1 MKGRVLLTGFEPF
14 GGSHVNPSNE
24 ACRRLEGETFNG
36 YRVVVET
43 IPLRYDEVKPK
54 LVKAI
59 EKHGPS
65 AIICTG
71 QSGAATI
78 NLERVGINVADA
90 RIPYNCGAKPTDK
103 PIVDGGPVAY
113 FTKLPLRRLLEALKA
128 AGIPATISNSAGTF
142 GCNHVFYEL
151 MHHLDEEKLDIPA
164 GFIHVPS
171 LPEQVTEKGTPSMS
185 LDTTIKALKVVIRET
200 IMGI

>member
-1 MKGRVLLTGFEPF
+1 VKGRVLLTGFEPF

-36 YRVVVET
+36 YRVAVET

-54 LVKAI
+54 LVEAI
-59 EKHGPS
+59 EKHVPS

-78 NLERVGINVADA
+78 NLERVAINVADA
-90 RIPYNCGAKPTDK
+90 RIPYNCGTQPTDK
-103 PIVDGGPVAY
+103 LIVDGGPVAY
-113 FTKLPLRRLLEALKA
+113 FTKLPLRRLLEALRA
-128 AGIPATISNSAGTF
+128 AGIPAIISNSAGTF

-151 MHHLDEEKLDIPA
+151 MRYLDETGCDIPA
-164 GFIHVPS
+164 GFIHVPP
-171 LPEQVTEKGTPSMS
+171 LPEQVADKGTASMS
-185 LDTTIKALKVVIRET
+185 VETTAQALRVIVEELTRD
-200 IMGI
+200 I

>member
-36 YRVVVET
+36 YKVAVET
-43 IPLRYDEVKPK
+43 IPLRYDEVKLK
-54 LVKAI
+54 LLEAI
-59 EKHGPS
+59 EKHDPS

-78 NLERVGINVADA
+78 NLERVAINVADA
-90 RIPYNCGAKPTDK
+90 RIPYNCGAQPTDK

-113 FTKLPLRRLLEALKA
+113 WTKLPLRRLLEALKA

-142 GCNHVFYEL
+142 GCNHIFYEL
-151 MHHLDEEKLDIPA
+151 MHYLDETSWDIPA
-164 GFIHVPS
+164 GFIHVPP
-171 LPEQVTEKGTPSMS
+171 LPEQVVDKGAASMS
-185 LDTTIKALKVVIRET
+185 VETTAQALRVVAEKLT
-200 IMGI
+200 GEL

>member
-1 MKGRVLLTGFEPF
+1 VKGTVLLTGFEPF
-14 GGSHVNPSNE
+14 GGSYVNPSNE

-36 YRVVVET
+36 YMVAVET
-43 IPLRYDEVKPK
+43 IPLRYDEVKPR
-54 LVKAI
+54 LLEAI

-78 NLERVGINVADA
+78 NLERVAINVADA
-90 RIPYNCGAKPTDK
+90 RIPYNCGAQPKDK
-103 PIVDGGPVAY
+103 PIVDCGPVAY
-113 FTKLPLRRLLEALKA
+113 MTKLPLRRLLEALKV

-151 MHHLDEEKLDIPA
+151 MRYLDEAGSDIPA
-164 GFIHVPS
+164 GFIHVPP
-171 LPEQVTEKGTPSMS
+171 LPEQVVDKGTASMS
-185 LDTTIKALKVVIRET
+185 VETTAQALRVVVEELT
-200 IMGI
+200 GEL

>member
-1 MKGRVLLTGFEPF
+1 VKGRVLLTGFESF

-36 YRVVVET
+36 YRVAVET

-54 LVKAI
+54 LVEAI
-59 EKHGPS
+59 EKHVPS

-78 NLERVGINVADA
+78 NLERVAINVADA
-90 RIPYNCGAKPTDK
+90 RIPYNCGTQPTDK
-103 PIVDGGPVAY
+103 LIVDGGPVAY
-113 FTKLPLRRLLEALKA
+113 FTKLPLRRLLEALRA
-128 AGIPATISNSAGTF
+128 AGIPANISNSAGTF

-151 MHHLDEEKLDIPA
+151 MRYLDETGCDIPA
-164 GFIHVPS
+164 GFIHVPP
-171 LPEQVTEKGTPSMS
+171 LPEQVVDKGTASMS
-185 LDTTIKALKVVIRET
+185 VETTAQALRVIVEELTRD
-200 IMGI
+200 I

>member
-1 MKGRVLLTGFEPF
+1 MLLTGFEPF

-36 YRVVVET
+36 YKVAVET
-43 IPLRYDEVKPK
+43 IPLRYDEVKLK
-54 LVKAI
+54 LLEAI
-59 EKHGPS
+59 EKHDPS

-78 NLERVGINVADA
+78 NLERVAINVADA
-90 RIPYNCGAKPTDK
+90 RIPYNCGAQPTDK

-113 FTKLPLRRLLEALKA
+113 WTKLPLRRLLEALKA

-142 GCNHVFYEL
+142 GCNHIFYEL
-151 MHHLDEEKLDIPA
+151 MHYLDETGHDIPA
-164 GFIHVPS
+164 GFIHVPP
-171 LPEQVTEKGTPSMS
+171 LPEQVVDKGAASMS
-185 LDTTIKALKVVIRET
+185 VETTAQALRVVAEKLT
-200 IMGI
+200 GEL

>member
-36 YRVVVET
+36 YRVAVET
-43 IPLRYDEVKPK
+43 IPLRYDEVKPR
-54 LVKAI
+54 LLEAI
-59 EKHGPS
+59 EKHDPS

-78 NLERVGINVADA
+78 NLERVAINVADA
-90 RIPYNCGAKPTDK
+90 KIPYNCGAQPTDK
-103 PIVDGGPVAY
+103 PIVDDGPVAY
-113 FTKLPLRRLLEALKA
+113 LTKLPLRRLLEVLKA

-151 MHHLDEEKLDIPA
+151 MRYLDEAGRDIPA
-164 GFIHVPS
+164 GFIHVPPM
-171 LPEQVTEKGTPSMS
+171 PEQVVDKGAASMS
-185 LDTTIKALKVVIRET
+185 VETTAQALRVVVDELT
-200 IMGI
+200 KEL

>member
-1 MKGRVLLTGFEPF
+1 VKGTVLLTGFEPF
-14 GGSHVNPSNE
+14 GGSYVNPSNE

-36 YRVVVET
+36 YRVAVET
-43 IPLRYDEVKPK
+43 IPLRYDEVKPR
-54 LVKAI
+54 LLEAI

-65 AIICTG
+65 AIVCTG

-78 NLERVGINVADA
+78 NLERVAINVADA
-90 RIPYNCGAKPTDK
+90 RIPYNCGAQPTDK

-113 FTKLPLRRLLEALKA
+113 LTKLPLRRLLEALMV

-151 MHHLDEEKLDIPA
+151 MRYLDEAGIDIPA
-164 GFIHVPS
+164 GFIHVPPM
-171 LPEQVTEKGTPSMS
+171 PEQVVDKGTASMS
-185 LDTTIKALKVVIRET
+185 VETTAKALRVVVDELT
-200 IMGI
+200 KEL

>member
-1 MKGRVLLTGFEPF
+1 VKGRVLLTGFEPF

-36 YRVVVET
+36 YKVAVET
-43 IPLRYDEVKPK
+43 IPLRYDEVKLK
-54 LVKAI
+54 LLEAI
-59 EKHGPS
+59 EKHDPS

-78 NLERVGINVADA
+78 NLERVAINVADA
-90 RIPYNCGAKPTDK
+90 RIPYNCGAQPTDK

-113 FTKLPLRRLLEALKA
+113 WTKLPLRRLLEALKA

-142 GCNHVFYEL
+142 GCNHIFYEL
-151 MHHLDEEKLDIPA
+151 MHYLDETGWDIPA
-164 GFIHVPS
+164 GFIHVPP
-171 LPEQVTEKGTPSMS
+171 LPEQVVDKGAASMS
-185 LDTTIKALKVVIRET
+185 VETTAQALRVVAEKLT
-200 IMGI
+200 GEL

>member
-1 MKGRVLLTGFEPF
+1 VKGRVLLTGFEPF

-36 YRVVVET
+36 YRVAVET

-54 LVKAI
+54 LVEAI
-59 EKHGPS
+59 EKHVPS

-78 NLERVGINVADA
+78 NLERVAINVADA
-90 RIPYNCGAKPTDK
+90 RIPYNCGTQPTDK
-103 PIVDGGPVAY
+103 LIVDGGPVAY
-113 FTKLPLRRLLEALKA
+113 FTKLPLRRLLEALRA

-151 MHHLDEEKLDIPA
+151 MRYLDETGCDIPA
-164 GFIHVPS
+164 GFIHVPP
-171 LPEQVTEKGTPSMS
+171 LPEQVVDKGTASMS
-185 LDTTIKALKVVIRET
+185 VETTAQALRVVVEELT
-200 IMGI
+200 GEL